1 MQKLVGTIAAAAV
14 GAVVWQ
20 AITDPPHQTAPRAAK
35 SARADL
41 PSTAPVIAQE
51 SQPRLSRVAVPSL
64 TEPDAT
70 HDPGLASFVD
80 QKYGFLTVPTL
91 SPELREA
98 LERRE
103 ALAVRLNTLR
113 QARIQPDSRALAQ
126 TELQLAQAEERIR
139 QLMHPSEYAEYTLLR
154 DANTELHHLREY
166 AGGISHVVPLSH
178 DEQRAVLFAKLTYK
192 QQYEQALSNSAIER
206 SELPVWQRLHA
217 YERVA
222 QAARASCKYFL
233 QQARQSLHD
242 EEQFAL
248 LSNYEHTELDRE
260 LARLHLAAM
269 RR

>member
-1 MQKLVGTIAAAAV
+1 MQKFVGTIVAAAV
-14 GAVVWQ
+14 GAFVWQ
-20 AITDPPHQTAPRAAK
+20 AMTDRPHRAVPQVAK
-35 SARADL
+35 SSRADDA
-41 PSTAPVIAQE
+41 SRAPAIAHE
-51 SQPRLSRVAVPSL
+51 SQTRSSPPAAPSPS
-64 TEPDAT
+64 ERDAT

-80 QKYGFLTVPTL
+80 QKYRFLTVPTL

-113 QARIQPDSRALAQ
+113 QARIQPGSGAIEQ

-139 QLMHPSEYAEYTLLR
+139 QLMHPSDYAEYSLLR
-154 DANTELHHLREY
+154 DANTELYHLREY
-166 AGGISHVVPLSH
+166 AGGISHVLPLSH
-178 DEQRAVLFAKLTYK
+178 DEERAVLFAKLTYK
-192 QQYEQALSNSAIER
+192 QQYEQALRNSALER

-222 QAARASCKYFL
+222 HVARVSRSYFL

-260 LARLHLAAM
+260 LTQLHLAAM